1 MQYVEYAKLGLAV
14 LGYLIE
20 IIKDLKQREQTGN
33 SGVDVGVQVDKG
45 VGLLQ
50 NVGKIA
56 KVKELQ
62 ALDITEL
69 KPLIADFISKVEDL
83 KKVSK

>member
-20 IIKDLKQREQTGN
+20 IIKDLKAREQ
-33 SGVDVGVQVDKG
+33 SGQGGDVGVQVDKG
-45 VGLLQ
+45 MNLLQ

-69 KPLIADFISKVEDL
+69 KPLISDFISKVEEL